1 MFYFGVLSLLGHGFF
16 AFLDLLWDLYW
27 HYQFLFVCWLTIIAI
42 QSTCGI
48 MPEDLW
54 SKDTKFVGPLID
66 AQPNIPSSNSEFSV
80 EIIITQVM
88 TMCHLKKPNE
98 KKGELLITGIYS
110 LKDV

>member
-1 MFYFGVLSLLGHGFF
+1 
-16 AFLDLLWDLYW
+16 
-27 HYQFLFVCWLTIIAI
+27 
-42 QSTCGI
+42 

-88 TMCHLKKPNE
+88 TKPNE
-98 KKGELLITGIYS
+98 KKGGLLITGIYS